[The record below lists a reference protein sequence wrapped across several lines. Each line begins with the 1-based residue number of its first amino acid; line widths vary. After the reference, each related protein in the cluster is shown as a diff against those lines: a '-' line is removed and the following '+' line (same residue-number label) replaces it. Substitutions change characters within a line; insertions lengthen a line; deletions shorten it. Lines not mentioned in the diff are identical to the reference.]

1 VAEGEGCVVTF
12 KVPIRGGEVE
22 ICASWGTSINR
33 DGVESLCNSRVSID
47 LPIHS
52 LSPVEARA
60 VAVAIVAC
68 SEEIAR
74 EEERLAR
81 VAQIRRG

>member
-1 VAEGEGCVVTF
+1 VTF
-12 KVPIRGGEVE
+12 KVPIRGGAVE

-33 DGVESLCNSRVSID
+33 DGVESLCNPMVSID

-52 LSPVEARA
+52 LSPLSPVEARA
-60 VAVAIVAC
+60 VAVALVAC
-68 SEEIAR
+68 SEEIVR